1 VAWPNDVVDEHSA
14 GGWAVW
20 ERGLRAMSEVTG
32 ATSDVSAPH
41 LLAARLRLSMVRL
54 TRQLRRVDPSELTI
68 AQFSALATVV
78 RNGPLGVGHLA
89 EIEGLPSPAATRLAD
104 KLELAGLIARR
115 MNPAD
120 RRGVQLVATPAGTEL
135 LERRARIGNAWL
147 AGHVSALC
155 KPDRAALERA
165 VTVLESFA
173 TECKDE
179 VPATAA
185 DQHQSKETRT

>member
-1 VAWPNDVVDEHSA
+1 MSDVA
-14 GGWAVW
+14 
-20 ERGLRAMSEVTG
+20 G
-32 ATSDVSAPH
+32 ATSGADAPH
-41 LLAARLRLSMVRL
+41 VLAARLRLSMVRL
-54 TRQLRRVDPSELTI
+54 SRQLRRVDPSELTI

-78 RNGPLGVGHLA
+78 RNGPLGVGQLA

-104 KLELAGLIARR
+104 KLELAGFIARR

-165 VTVLESFA
+165 VTLLESFA
-173 TECKDE
+173 TER
-179 VPATAA
+179 PG
-185 DQHQSKETRT
+185 ETTEMTGGHHKPEEKRT